1 MKTFNHTFRF
11 KGLGLALLPFYLCSL
26 LVFSSCQ
33 DLMETESNRQVFNP
47 ALDQKTDSIF
57 YTLGILKGVQQAIDQ
72 YVLVGEMRGDLTATN
87 HYTETDLRELY
98 NFSYDTSNKY
108 DSAYVW
114 YRVINN
120 CNYYVAHRDT
130 TLMTGSRPVA
140 RMEYAQALSIRAWAY
155 MQLAKIYGT
164 VPFFTNP
171 ITSISEAEE
180 ASAGVKKD
188 LRGIVDALAPELE
201 KFSGIGVPNY
211 GTIDAGKT
219 NAGEQKDVVTKQ
231 TMFPVDL
238 VLGDMYLETNQY
250 EKAAK
255 SYWNYIRD
263 QHLTTGN
270 YMVVAARG
278 YTYPNNQ
285 KFPSDMT
292 YPKMYSTWSGAFR
305 LTQSKDV
312 ITYVPMGVNSLRGTT
327 TNLPKLFGWDY
338 YTTEVD
344 TTSIFQGTGVYNPT
358 SQYVLERQ
366 IDPSS
371 AYMNLSNKQDYYYQP
386 EGSNSQTVSAVPL
399 GDMRRQYTLLSV
411 TKSDST
417 FFLMQKYKSGNIN
430 IYRAGVVYLRLAEAL
445 NRMGYPDA
453 AFAILKDGIGY
464 GQLQSATY
472 TVDSLTHVAS
482 GYLRDTT
489 RTMLT
494 TTIPFL
500 SNEYNYY
507 FSRIPGSA
515 QTTSSPGNFGIHSRG
530 CGEAVEGQYSSY
542 QYALMIMKKRAELGN
557 LESSAVD
564 STFLYGPAAID
575 AVEDLICDEYA
586 LESAFEGNRFG
597 DLTRIARHKNAADF
611 GGANYGGMWLAR
623 KLAFKNPVI
632 DLTQERN
639 WFLPFN

>member
-219 NAGEQKDVVTKQ
+219 NAGE
-231 TMFPVDL
+231 
-238 VLGDMYLETNQY
+238 
-250 EKAAK
+250 
-255 SYWNYIRD
+255 
-263 QHLTTGN
+263 
-270 YMVVAARG
+270 
-278 YTYPNNQ
+278 
-285 KFPSDMT
+285 
-292 YPKMYSTWSGAFR
+292 
-305 LTQSKDV
+305 V
-312 ITYVPMGVNSLRGTT
+312 IG
-327 TNLPKLFGWDY
+327 
-338 YTTEVD
+338 
-344 TTSIFQGTGVYNPT
+344 I
-358 SQYVLERQ
+358 
-366 IDPSS
+366 
-371 AYMNLSNKQDYYYQP
+371 
-386 EGSNSQTVSAVPL
+386 
-399 GDMRRQYTLLSV
+399 
-411 TKSDST
+411 
-417 FFLMQKYKSGNIN
+417 
-430 IYRAGVVYLRLAEAL
+430 LA
-445 NRMGYPDA
+445 
-453 AFAILKDGIGY
+453 
-464 GQLQSATY
+464 
-472 TVDSLTHVAS
+472 
-482 GYLRDTT
+482 
-489 RTMLT
+489 
-494 TTIPFL
+494 
-500 SNEYNYY
+500 
-507 FSRIPGSA
+507 A
-515 QTTSSPGNFGIHSRG
+515 QTPGAVRSGM
-530 CGEAVEGQYSSY
+530 EA
-542 QYALMIMKKRAELGN
+542 ALSELQRVG
-557 LESSAVD
+557 
-564 STFLYGPAAID
+564 
-575 AVEDLICDEYA
+575 
-586 LESAFEGNRFG
+586 FEE
-597 DLTRIARHKNAADF
+597 THKVP
-611 GGANYGGMWLAR
+611 R
-623 KLAFKNPVI
+623 C
-632 DLTQERN
+632 
-639 WFLPFN
+639 